1 MSSFERPAGWYGIMM
16 LEGWRLL
23 DQGWRKFD
31 SDGKIIAMW
40 GGPTWERD
48 SKEAEEFCDG
58 QPQAPA
64 FVCV

>member
-23 DQGWRKFD
+23 DRGWVKFNNEG
-31 SDGKIIAMW
+31 SAIAFW
-40 GGPTWERD
+40 GGPTWDRD
-48 SKEAEEFCDG
+48 SKHAEEFCDG